1 MMTTQTM
8 QTTETPRPRILL
20 IYTGGTIGMIED
32 PVSHALRPFDFDHL
46 IENVP
51 KLKMLNY
58 EIDNIQFEP
67 PIDSSDMN
75 PAHWKLIARAIAD
88 HYAAY
93 DGFVVLHGTDTMA
106 YTASALSFMLGNL
119 SKPVIITGSQLP
131 IGEVRTDGEENL
143 ITAIQ
148 IAAGRCP
155 DNGRP
160 MVREVAILFENYLWR
175 GCRATKMSA
184 DNFNAF
190 KSNNY
195 PPLAKIGLGIH
206 YNPDALAHVDDPPL
220 PLQPHYAMDRNV
232 VFVHLFPGMTV
243 ESLRWQLA
251 LPGLRGVVLRT
262 YGAGNAPCSPDFA
275 EALREAVG
283 RGVVV
288 LNVTQCINGSVR
300 RRYAVQESLNDAGVV
315 SGHDLTPEAAVTK
328 LMYLFGLGLTSAQ
341 VRRALAEPLCGEM
354 SL

>member
-1 MMTTQTM
+1 MTVTA
-8 QTTETPRPRILL
+8 RPRILL

-32 PVSHALRPFDFDHL
+32 PESHSLHPFDFNHL

-58 EIDNIQFEP
+58 VIDNIQFDP

-75 PAHWKLIARAIAD
+75 PKHWKLIARAIAD
-88 HYAAY
+88 NYSDY

-106 YTASALSFMLGNL
+106 YTASALAFMLENL

-148 IAAGRCP
+148 IAAERNP
-155 DNGRP
+155 ETGRP
-160 MVREVAILFENYLWR
+160 MVQEVAILFENYMWR
-175 GCRATKMSA
+175 GCRSTKISA

-195 PPLAKIGLGIH
+195 PSLAKIGLGIQ
-206 YNPDALAHVDDPPL
+206 YNPDSLAHVNNPAAPL
-220 PLQPHYAMDRNV
+220 RPHYVMDTNV
-232 VFVHLFPGMTV
+232 VFIHLFPGMTV
-243 ESLRWQLA
+243 ESLRWQLS
-251 LPGLRGVVLRT
+251 LPGVKGVVLRT
-262 YGAGNAPCSPDFA
+262 YGAGNAPCSPDFV
-275 EALREAVG
+275 EVLREAVD
-283 RGVVV
+283 RGVVI

-300 RRYAVQESLNDAGVV
+300 KRYAVQESLNEAGVV

-328 LMYLFGLGLTSAQ
+328 LMYLFGRGFTPDE
-341 VRRALAEPLCGEM
+341 VRRALAIPLCGEM
-354 SL
+354 TL